1 MADNPISP
9 NKQSPSSTVKRQ
21 PRTLASAEEHE
32 QFVRDFSPE
41 LILTFPDFPD
51 PFLQQTII
59 QIGRITKMSFVNALV
74 KAAKKRA
81 FHQLNYTP
89 KTMLV

>member
-41 LILTFPDFPD
+41 LILTFSGLSGPVIKPHKNVDEGD
-51 PFLQQTII
+51 
-59 QIGRITKMSFVNALV
+59 K
-74 KAAKKRA
+74 
-81 FHQLNYTP
+81 
-89 KTMLV
+89 